1 MTEHGMPSG
10 GEITFGEFHLH
21 PRDRRLWRDH
31 DEVLLTPK
39 AMDVLIHLA
48 SRPGEVVTKE
58 QLFES
63 LWPGTFVSD
72 HALTVQIREIRKA
85 LGDDPNHP
93 RFIET
98 RHRRGYRFLPG
109 ADLPPEPVPAP
120 DLPAPGAH
128 TPIAQ
133 PATRYTLSGEV
144 NIAYQMLGE
153 GAIDVVF
160 VMGWVSHLEYFWL
173 EPRFAR
179 FLQRLASFSRLIL
192 FDKRGTGLSDRV
204 PIHQLPTLELRMD
217 DVRAVMDAVGSK
229 RAVIVGVSEGGP
241 MSALFAASYP
251 EKTLGLVMFGTYAKR
266 IRDESYPWGRSASEH
281 EQFLDLIRHEWG
293 GPVGIDT
300 RAPSLFNDPEF
311 SSWWAAYLRMG
322 ASPSAAVALTR
333 MNAEIDVRPVLE
345 AVRVPT
351 LVLHRTGDR
360 CLLVEEGR
368 YVASHIPGARFVEFP
383 GADHLPFV
391 GNQDEILDEI
401 ETFVAGIEDRSRSEP
416 VLATVLFSDL
426 FASPPATPLDQERQ
440 RRMRETVAR
449 EIDFFRGRPMAVD
462 GPGPA
467 PLATFDGPARALRCA
482 ASLSRH
488 AARSAM
494 PARFALHTGEC
505 DPMESARVTGVA
517 VRVAAGVHSL
527 SEPGEVTAS
536 STVRDLVAGSGIRF
550 AEAGSLDIPDLQR
563 TWRLYRL
570 THA

>member
-1 MTEHGMPSG
+1 MDPTGD
-10 GEITFGEFHLH
+10 IIFGEFHLDPH
-21 PRDRRLWRDH
+21 HRRLWRQT

-39 AMDVLIHLA
+39 AMDVLLYLA

-58 QLFES
+58 TLFEI

-72 HALTVQIREIRKA
+72 HALTVQVREIRKA

-98 RHRRGYRFLPG
+98 RHRRGYRFLPSP
-109 ADLPPEPVPAP
+109 LETPPEPIHPRGSPPPAEHAIAVPSGSP
-120 DLPAPGAH
+120 
-128 TPIAQ
+128 
-133 PATRYTLSGEV
+133 PATRYTLSGDV
-144 NIAYQMLGE
+144 NIAYQVLGD
-153 GAIDVVF
+153 GAVDVVF

-173 EPRFAR
+173 EPRFAG

-217 DVRAVMDAVGSK
+217 DVRAVMDAAGSK

-241 MSALFAASYP
+241 MSALFAATYP
-251 EKTLGLVMFGTYAKR
+251 EKTLGLVMIGTYAKR
-266 IRDESYPWGRSASEH
+266 IRDASYPWGRSASEH
-281 EQFLDLIRHEWG
+281 DEFLDIIRHQWG

-300 RAPSLFNDPEF
+300 RAPSLSGDPEF
-311 SSWWAAYLRMG
+311 SAWWAAYLRMG

-351 LVLHRTGDR
+351 LVLHRSEDR
-360 CLLVEEGR
+360 CLLVDEGR

-391 GNQDEILDEI
+391 GNQEELLDEI
-401 ETFVAGIEDRSRSEP
+401 EVFVSGIGDRNRPEP
-416 VLATVLFSDL
+416 VLATVLFSGL
-426 FASPPATPLDQERQ
+426 FAVASSSPLDQERL
-440 RRMRETVAR
+440 RRMRDTVAQ
-449 EIDFFRGRPMAVD
+449 EIEWFRGRPIFAE
-462 GPGPA
+462 GA
-467 PLATFDGPARALRCA
+467 AALATFDGPARALRCA
-482 ASLSRH
+482 ASINRH
-488 AARSAM
+488 ALRASM
-494 PARFALHTGEC
+494 PAHFAVHTGEC
-505 DPMESARVTGVA
+505 DLIEPDRVAGVA
-517 VRVAAGVHSL
+517 VRVAAEIHSRGTNGHVL
-527 SEPGEVTAS
+527 AS

-550 AEAGSLDIPDLQR
+550 EEAGSLDLPDLQR
-563 TWRLYRL
+563 NWRLYRL